1 MRKKL
6 LPLFVLLGVFM
17 FSGVGLA
24 QGSFTREIQISEQAS
39 VSLTNYQVDLII
51 NTQVLIAAGKMKT
64 DGSDIRF
71 FLDTCQ
77 NTAIPYWI
85 ESGINTT
92 STRVWVKVP
101 SIPANSVKSI
111 YMTYGDPLAT
121 SVSNFAATF
130 PLAIISS
137 GGPLTLTGTI
147 TTDWFQLD
155 AGDVLTIIN
164 GSPLV
169 INARKILINGTVD
182 GIGAG
187 YAGGAATPSTGQAGF
202 GPGGGTTSNP
212 LNAGCGGGSY
222 GGVGGTGGFDL
233 GDLPGVGGPVY
244 GTNSGTDFDMGSG
257 GGASDLRF
265 GGNGGGA
272 FVMNAEYISITGTI
286 NMDGESG
293 QQPGAPKGGG
303 GGAGGSVVSMGKDVV
318 FSGTITAN
326 GGSGSIGVNE
336 LYDDGGSGSGGRIK
350 LFYTGTIS
358 NSGTTSVLEG
368 PVGTNGSGGPPTV
381 GEPGSVF
388 VGELNTPENLSVNNG
403 PESTPIDCSASIAE
417 TELTQVF
424 EVFPNP
430 ITDELFVKIGQA
442 NEMPTELEITD
453 MSGKIVFSQ
462 SNFHTLAEQM
472 IDVSALQAGSY
483 FVELSNSSERSRYM
497 IVKN

>member
-6 LPLFVLLGVFM
+6 LPLFALLGVFM

-24 QGSFTREIQISEQAS
+24 QGSFTMEIQISEQAS
-39 VSLTNYQVDLII
+39 VNLINYQVDLVF
-51 NTQVLIAAGKMKT
+51 NTQALIAAGKMKT

-130 PLAIISS
+130 PLAIISN
-137 GGPLTLTGTI
+137 GGPLSLTGTI

-187 YAGGAATPSTGQAGF
+187 YAGGAATGQAGF

-212 LNAGCGGGSY
+212 LNSGCGGGSY
-222 GGVGGTGGFDL
+222 GGVGGTGGFDA
-233 GDLPGVGGPVY
+233 GDTPGVGGPVY
-244 GTNSGTDFDMGSG
+244 GTDSGTDSDMGSG
-257 GGASDLRF
+257 GGASDLSF
-265 GGNGGGA
+265 GGNGGGSL
-272 FVMNAEYISITGTI
+272 VMNAEYLTITGTI

-293 QQPGAPKGGG
+293 QQPGTGRGAGGG
-303 GGAGGSVVSMGKDVV
+303 SGGSVVSMGREVV
-318 FSGTITAN
+318 FSGAITAN
-326 GGSGSIGVNE
+326 GGSGSIGTSTAN
-336 LYDDGGSGSGGRIK
+336 DDGGSGSGGRIK
-350 LFYTGTIS
+350 FFYTGTIS
-358 NSGTTSVLEG
+358 NSGTTSVVGG
-368 PVGTNGSGGPPTV
+368 PVGTNGLGGPPTV

-388 VGELNTPENLSVNNG
+388 EGELNTPENLSVSNG
-403 PESTPIDCSASIAE
+403 PESTPIDCSASIDE

-430 ITDELFVKIGQA
+430 VTDELFVKIGQA
-442 NEMPTELEITD
+442 NEMPTDLKITD

-472 IDVSALQAGSY
+472 IDVSVLQAGSY